1 MTHGIRMLLLAVW
14 GLGLCLGPCLGQA
27 PAAEPLNRGVEFRR
41 VWNNAIRAGLDKE
54 PLRSALR
61 QFCSTSRIAWVV
73 DRRLDPDQ
81 PLSCTPAAAVPLSQ
95 FLPELLATIQADAVV
110 VGDTVIVGPQPK
122 TLWLRTLAEIQRKEL
137 LATAGSVKLVQALGR
152 PLDLHWDDLAQPRQ
166 LAQDLAQRAKVT
178 LTGTEL
184 IPYDLWGSG
193 DLVGVTAGEALT
205 VLAWQYDLQLKW
217 QAGGKATL
225 VPWQPPA
232 RLSQS
237 FPIPEAKR
245 AAAKLQFPDLASE
258 VEGKS
263 VRYTGRLEELEAVD
277 LWLKGGPQPRTPLR
291 KPAGG
296 WQTRKFTFK
305 VENAPLIEV
314 LKRLKDQGLPIE
326 WDEAALVAAGVD
338 LKLKLQI
345 ELKDASAEQMLSAIC
360 DPAGLKFV
368 LTEQGA
374 VISPP

>member
-14 GLGLCLGPCLGQA
+14 GLCLGPCLGQA
-27 PAAEPLNRGVEFRR
+27 HAAEPLIRGVQFRQ

-54 PLRSALR
+54 PLRAALR

-137 LATAGSVKLVQALGR
+137 STTAGSAKLVQALGR

-166 LAQDLAQRAKVT
+166 LALDLAQRAKVT

-232 RLSQS
+232 RVSQS
-237 FPIPEAKR
+237 FPIPEARR

-338 LKLKLQI
+338 LKRKLQI
-345 ELKDASAEQMLSAIC
+345 ELKDASAEKMLSAIC
-360 DPAGLKFV
+360 EPAGLKFV